1 MSYVHPFSKRCDKS
15 EIDLFS
21 VPPTQQSLERGRWID
36 YAPLSSVE
44 NPDSAITYLIA
55 GTDEYIDL
63 SKTILT
69 VTGKILMGDGKT
81 DLSGGNQTSVAPV
94 NNFLHSLFKQVDVC
108 LNGKQ
113 VTPAMSTYAY
123 RAYIETL
130 LNYDVSAKKSQ
141 FTSALYYKDTATK
154 MDEAGSLPGSSPK
167 TINNISGV
175 TAGREGQASTLT
187 KEEVKITEAGSGNQG
202 FARRRKFIRDG
213 KQFVLSG
220 PIFAD
225 IFMSDRLLLNMMDL
239 KVVLNRS
246 TPKFCLMDKSGT
258 SEAPG
263 VKPEVKLTDVILKIR
278 KVKVDQAVS
287 DGIERMLKQT
297 PALYP
302 VRRVEC
308 KILTVPE
315 NLPTTRQDNIFSGII
330 PKTFV
335 VGFVA
340 VDAASGVYHKNPYNF
355 AHFGVTSLSL
365 TANGEEIPFK
375 QLTLKYL
382 KDEKGIINT
391 AAGEDAEL
399 DFDEA
404 YNTLFSGT
412 GKIYSNAGL
421 DIDRDDY
428 PGGFALYAFDLTP
441 DMCKSSEYFNTVQ
454 RGSLSLALTF
464 REATKHPLAMVC
476 YGDFENVIRIDAER
490 NAIYD
495 IS

>member
-1 MSYVHPFSKRCDKS
+1 M
-15 EIDLFS
+15 
-21 VPPTQQSLERGRWID
+21 
-36 YAPLSSVE
+36 
-44 NPDSAITYLIA
+44 
-55 GTDEYIDL
+55 
-63 SKTILT
+63 
-69 VTGKILMGDGKT
+69 
-81 DLSGGNQTSVAPV
+81 
-94 NNFLHSLFKQVDVC
+94 DVY

-113 VTPAMSTYAY
+113 VTPAMGTYAY

-130 LNYDVSAKKSQ
+130 LNYDVSAKESQ
-141 FTSALYYKDTATK
+141 FSSALYYKDTATQ
-154 MDEAGSLPGSSPK
+154 MDQAGSLPSTKKIKIKPVADDGSLGAEE
-167 TINNISGV
+167 TVFIN
-175 TAGREGQASTLT
+175 TAGT
-187 KEEVKITEAGSGNQG
+187 GNQG
-202 FARRRKFIRDG
+202 FAKRSKFIQNS

-225 IFMSDRLLLNMMDL
+225 IFMTDRLLLNMMDL
-239 KVVLNRS
+239 RVVLNRS
-246 TPKFCLMDKSGT
+246 APRFCLMDTTGEGT
-258 SEAPG
+258 NDKPYQ
-263 VKPEVKLTDVILKIR
+263 VKPKVELSHVELKIR
-278 KVKVDQAVS
+278 KVKLDQAVS

-302 VRRVEC
+302 IRRVEC
-308 KILTVPE
+308 KILTVPQ
-315 NLPTTRQDNIFSGII
+315 NLPSTRQDNIFSGII

-335 VGFVA
+335 VGFVGA
-340 VDAASGVYHKNPYNF
+340 SAAGGAYHRNPYNF

-375 QLTLKYL
+375 QLTLKYP
-382 KDEKGIINT
+382 KDPKGKIDT
-391 AAGEDAEL
+391 TAGEDDAL

-441 DMCKSSEYFNTVQ
+441 DMCKSSQYFNTVQ

-464 REATKHPLAMVC
+464 ESQKDPLALVC

>member
-44 NPDSAITYLIA
+44 NTDSPINFLVT
-55 GTDEYIDL
+55 GTNEYIDL

-69 VTGKILMGDGKT
+69 VTGKIVKDNESVLDGA
-81 DLSGGNQTSVAPV
+81 NQTNVAPV
-94 NNFLHSLFKQVDVC
+94 NNFLHSLFKQVDVY

-113 VTPAMSTYAY
+113 VTPAMGTYPY

-130 LNYDVSAKKSQ
+130 LNYDASAKESQ
-141 FTSALYYKDTATK
+141 FSSALYYKDTATH
-154 MDEAGSLPGSSPK
+154 MDETGSLPSSQ
-167 TINNISGV
+167 TINYKNVSG
-175 TAGREGQASTLT
+175 QNASLKNYIPGT
-187 KEEVKITEAGSGNQG
+187 GNQG
-202 FARRRKFIRDG
+202 FAKRSKFIQNS

-225 IFMSDRLLLNMMDL
+225 IFMTDRLLLNMMDL
-239 KVVLNRS
+239 RVVLNRS
-246 TPKFCLMDKSGT
+246 SNTFCLMDLSDKDNP
-258 SEAPG
+258 A
-263 VKPEVKLTDVILKIR
+263 VKPKVQLSHVELKIR
-278 KVKVDQAVS
+278 KVKLDQAVS

-302 VRRVEC
+302 IRRVEC
-308 KILTVPE
+308 KILTVPA
-315 NLPTTRQDNIFSGII
+315 NLPSTRQDNIFSGII

-335 VGFVA
+335 VGFVTA
-340 VDAASGVYHKNPYNF
+340 KAAGGSYGQNPYNF

-375 QLTLKYL
+375 QLTLKYP
-382 KDEKGIINT
+382 KKPNGEIDT
-391 AAGEDAEL
+391 TAGEDDDL

-441 DMCKSSEYFNTVQ
+441 DMCKSSQYFNTVQ

-464 REATKHPLAMVC
+464 KAHKDPLALVC
-476 YGDFENVIRIDAER
+476 YGDFENVIRVDAER

>member
-44 NPDSAITYLIA
+44 SPDSAITYLIA

-69 VTGKILMGDGKT
+69 VRGEITKGDGTKLT
-81 DLSGGNQTSVAPV
+81 GGNQTSVAPV
-94 NNFLHSLFKQVDVC
+94 NNFLHSLFKQVDVY

-113 VTPAMSTYAY
+113 VTPAMGTYAY

-130 LNYDVSAKKSQ
+130 LNYDASAKKSQ
-141 FTSALYYKDTATK
+141 FTSALYYKDTATQ
-154 MDEAGSLPGSSPK
+154 MDEAGSLPGSPK
-167 TINNISGV
+167 TINNISAV
-175 TAGREGQASTLT
+175 TSAQQNQQATLT
-187 KEEVKITEAGSGNQG
+187 KEEVKITEPGSGNQG
-202 FARRRKFIRDG
+202 FAKRSKFIRNG

-246 TPKFCLMDKSGT
+246 NPKFCLMDKT
-258 SEAPG
+258 SEKAPT
-263 VKPEVKLTDVILKIR
+263 VNPQVKLSEVILKIR

-287 DGIERMLKQT
+287 DGIEHMLKQT

-302 VRRVEC
+302 IRRVEC
-308 KILTVPE
+308 KILTVPSG
-315 NLPTTRQDNIFSGII
+315 LPTTRQDNIFSGII

-335 VGFVA
+335 VGFVN
-340 VDAASGVYHKNPYNF
+340 VDAANGTYWTNLYNF
-355 AHFGVTSLSL
+355 AHFGVRSLSL

-375 QLTLKYL
+375 QLTLAYPKKPNGEIDPAVD
-382 KDEKGIINT
+382 KD
-391 AAGEDAEL
+391 DQL

-412 GKIYSNAGL
+412 GKIYSNASL
-421 DIDRDDY
+421 DIDQDEY

-441 DMCKSSEYFNTVQ
+441 DMCKSSDYFNTVQ

-464 REATKHPLAMVC
+464 REAAKHPLAMVC

-495 IS
+495 IV

>member
-1 MSYVHPFSKRCDKS
+1 
-15 EIDLFS
+15 
-21 VPPTQQSLERGRWID
+21 
-36 YAPLSSVE
+36 
-44 NPDSAITYLIA
+44 
-55 GTDEYIDL
+55 
-63 SKTILT
+63 
-69 VTGKILMGDGKT
+69 
-81 DLSGGNQTSVAPV
+81 
-94 NNFLHSLFKQVDVC
+94 
-108 LNGKQ
+108 
-113 VTPAMSTYAY
+113 MSTYAY

-141 FTSALYYKDTATK
+141 FTSALYYKDTAGY
-154 MDEAGSLPGSSPK
+154 MDEAGSLPSDPK
-167 TINNISGV
+167 DISFIKGNYTPGAGAQSRNPNDNEKV
-175 TAGREGQASTLT
+175 TL
-187 KEEVKITEAGSGNQG
+187 KIAEAGSGNQG
-202 FARRRKFIRDG
+202 FAKRSELIRNG

-225 IFMSDRLLLNMMDL
+225 IFMSDRLLLNMVDL

-246 TPKFCLMDKSGT
+246 NPKFCLMDLSGSGT
-258 SEAPG
+258 PQVE
-263 VKPEVKLTDVILKIR
+263 PEVKLTDVILKIR

-315 NLPTTRQDNIFSGII
+315 NFPTTRQDNIFSGII

-340 VDAASGVYHKNPYNF
+340 VEAASGVYTKNPYNF
-355 AHFGVTSLSL
+355 AHFGVRSISL

-375 QLTLKYL
+375 QLTLKYP
-382 KDEKGIINT
+382 KDANGKINT
-391 AAGEDAEL
+391 TAGEDAEL

-412 GKIYSNAGL
+412 EKIYSNAGL

-441 DMCKSSEYFNTVQ
+441 DMCKSSDYFNTVQ

-464 REATKHPLAMVC
+464 EEATKHPLAMVC

>member
-36 YAPLSSVE
+36 YAPLSSVQ

-69 VTGKILMGDGKT
+69 VTKKITAEGGAT
-81 DLSGGNQTSVAPV
+81 LSGGNQTSVAPV
-94 NNFLHSLFKQVDVC
+94 NNFLHSLFNQMDVY

-141 FTSALYYKDTATK
+141 FTSALYYKDTPTK
-154 MDEAGSLPGSSPK
+154 MDDVGSLPK
-167 TINNISGV
+167 
-175 TAGREGQASTLT
+175 L
-187 KEEVKITEAGSGNQG
+187 KEVKIKWDKSAEAEGWLYSAGTENQG
-202 FARRRKFIRDG
+202 FAKRSKFIQNG

-225 IFMSDRLLLNMMDL
+225 IFMNDRLLLNMVDV

-246 TPKFCLMDKSGT
+246 SPKFCLMDLTGASNT
-258 SEAPG
+258 PPTYE

-315 NLPTTRQDNIFSGII
+315 GLPTTRQDNIFSGII

-340 VDAASGVYHKNPYNF
+340 VEAASGVYHKNPYNF
-355 AHFGVTSLSL
+355 AHFGVRTLSL

-375 QLTLKYL
+375 QLTLQYPKNENGEI
-382 KDEKGIINT
+382 DP
-391 AAGEDAEL
+391 AAGEEL

-428 PGGFALYAFDLTP
+428 PGGYALYAFDLTP

-464 REATKHPLAMVC
+464 EKATKHALGMVC

>member
-44 NPDSAITYLIA
+44 NTDSPINFLVT

-69 VTGKILMGDGKT
+69 VTGKIVKDNESVLDGAAQA
-81 DLSGGNQTSVAPV
+81 NVAPV
-94 NNFLHSLFKQVDVC
+94 NNFLHSLFKQVDVY

-113 VTPAMSTYAY
+113 VTPAMGTYPY

-130 LNYDVSAKKSQ
+130 LNYDVLAKESQ
-141 FTSALYYKDTATK
+141 FSSALYYKDTATK
-154 MDEAGSLPGSSPK
+154 MGEAGALPALK
-167 TINNISGV
+167 
-175 TAGREGQASTLT
+175 
-187 KEEVKITEAGSGNQG
+187 EVKIKSKTGAETDGWLYTAGTGNQG
-202 FARRRKFIRDG
+202 FAKRSKFIQNS

-225 IFMSDRLLLNMMDL
+225 IFMTDRFLLNMMDL
-239 KVVLNRS
+239 RVVLNRS
-246 TPKFCLMDKSGT
+246 NNVFCLMDLSDKNNPT
-258 SEAPG
+258 
-263 VKPEVKLTDVILKIR
+263 VKPKVQLSHVELKIR
-278 KVKVDQAVS
+278 KVKLDQAVS

-302 VRRVEC
+302 IRRVEC
-308 KILTVPE
+308 KILTVPQ
-315 NLPTTRQDNIFSGII
+315 NLPNTRQDNIFSGLI

-335 VGFVA
+335 VGFVTA
-340 VDAASGVYHKNPYNF
+340 DAAGGVYGQNPYNF

-375 QLTLKYL
+375 QLTLKYP
-382 KDEKGIINT
+382 KDPDGKIDAT
-391 AAGEDAEL
+391 AGEDDDL

-428 PGGFALYAFDLTP
+428 PGGYALYAFNLTP
-441 DMCKSSEYFNTVQ
+441 DMCKSSQYFNTVQ

-464 REATKHPLAMVC
+464 KSQKDPLALVC

>member
-44 NPDSAITYLIA
+44 NTDSPINFLVT

-69 VTGKILMGDGKT
+69 VTGKIVKDNESVLDGA
-81 DLSGGNQTSVAPV
+81 NQTNVAPV
-94 NNFLHSLFKQVDVC
+94 NNFLHSLFKQVDVY

-113 VTPAMSTYAY
+113 VTPAMGTYPY

-130 LNYDVSAKKSQ
+130 LNYDASAKESQ
-141 FTSALYYKDTATK
+141 FSSALYYKDTATH
-154 MDEAGSLPGSSPK
+154 MDETGSLPSSQ
-167 TINNISGV
+167 TINYKNVSG
-175 TAGREGQASTLT
+175 QNASLKNYIPGT
-187 KEEVKITEAGSGNQG
+187 GNQG
-202 FARRRKFIRDG
+202 FAKRSKFIQNS

-225 IFMSDRLLLNMMDL
+225 IFMTDRLLLNMMDL
-239 KVVLNRS
+239 RVVLNRS
-246 TPKFCLMDKSGT
+246 SNTFCLMDLSDKDNP
-258 SEAPG
+258 A
-263 VKPEVKLTDVILKIR
+263 VKPKVQLSHVELKIR
-278 KVKVDQAVS
+278 KVKLDQAVS

-302 VRRVEC
+302 IRRVEC
-308 KILTVPE
+308 KILTVPA
-315 NLPTTRQDNIFSGII
+315 NLPSTRQDNIFSGII

-335 VGFVA
+335 VGFVTA
-340 VDAASGVYHKNPYNF
+340 KAAGGSYGQNPYNF

-375 QLTLKYL
+375 QLTLKYP
-382 KDEKGIINT
+382 KKPNGEIDT
-391 AAGEDAEL
+391 TAGEDDDL

-441 DMCKSSEYFNTVQ
+441 DMCKSSQYFNTVQ

-464 REATKHPLAMVC
+464 KAHKDPLALVC
-476 YGDFENVIRIDAER
+476 YGDFENVIRVDAER

>member
-15 EIDLFS
+15 EVDLFS

-36 YAPLSSVE
+36 YAPISSVQ
-44 NPDSAITYLIA
+44 NPDSAITFLIG

-69 VTGKILMGDGKT
+69 VTGKVTLKDGTSK
-81 DLSGGNQTSVAPV
+81 LAGGGQSNVAPV
-94 NNFLHSLFKQVDVC
+94 NNFLHSLFKQVDVY

-113 VTPAMSTYAY
+113 VTPAMGTYAY
-123 RAYIETL
+123 RSYIETL
-130 LNYDVSAKKSQ
+130 LNYDVSAKESQ
-141 FTSALYYKDTATK
+141 FSSALYYKDTAGQ
-154 MDEAGSLPGSSPK
+154 MDENGRLPSSKSITYVEADTGNGGTQPKNFSLPVPG
-167 TINNISGV
+167 T
-175 TAGREGQASTLT
+175 
-187 KEEVKITEAGSGNQG
+187 GNQG
-202 FARRRKFIRDG
+202 FANRSKFIQNG
-213 KQFVLSG
+213 NQFVLSG

-225 IFMSDRLLLNMMDL
+225 IFMTDRLLLNMMDV

-246 TPKFCLMDKSGT
+246 SDSFCLM
-258 SEAPG
+258 
-263 VKPEVKLTDVILKIR
+263 EVGNDSDPIQPRVLLTDVVLKIR

-302 VRRVEC
+302 IRRVEC
-308 KILTVPE
+308 KILTIPE
-315 NLPTTRQDNIFSGII
+315 QLPNIRQDNIFSGII

-335 VGFVA
+335 VGL
-340 VDAASGVYHKNPYNF
+340 VDAYTGTYGKNPYNF
-355 AHFGVTSLSL
+355 AHFGVTNVSL
-365 TANGEEIPFK
+365 TANGQEIPFK
-375 QLTLKYL
+375 QLTLKYPKKANGGVDPS
-382 KDEKGIINT
+382 KD
-391 AAGEDAEL
+391 DEL

-421 DIDRDDY
+421 DISREDY
-428 PGGFALYAFDLTP
+428 PGGYALYAFDLTP
-441 DMCKSSEYFNTVQ
+441 DMCKSSDYFNSVQ
-454 RGSLSLALTF
+454 RGSLTLALTL
-464 REATKHPLAMVC
+464 EKQSHAIGMVC

>member
-15 EIDLFS
+15 EVDLFS

-36 YAPLSSVE
+36 YTPLSSVQ
-44 NPDSAITYLIA
+44 NPDSAITFLIA

-69 VTGKILMGDGKT
+69 VTGKITLKDGNTKLT
-81 DLSGGNQTSVAPV
+81 GGGQSNVAPV
-94 NNFLHSLFKQVDVC
+94 NNFLHSLFRQVDVY

-113 VTPAMSTYAY
+113 VTPAMGTYAY
-123 RAYIETL
+123 RSYIETL
-130 LNYDVSAKKSQ
+130 LNYDVSAKESQ
-141 FTSALYYKDTATK
+141 FSSALYYKDTAKK
-154 MDEAGSLPGSSPK
+154 MDENGSLPGEPI
-167 TINNISGV
+167 TIKVKPVDANGTEGAAENAVFVS
-175 TAGREGQASTLT
+175 AGT
-187 KEEVKITEAGSGNQG
+187 GNQS
-202 FARRRKFIRDG
+202 FAKRHKFIENG
-213 KQFVLSG
+213 NQFVLSG

-225 IFMSDRLLLNMMDL
+225 IFMTDRLLLNMLDL

-246 TPKFCLMDKSGT
+246 TDAFCLLEIGNS
-258 SEAPG
+258 SSPIEPR
-263 VKPEVKLTDVILKIR
+263 VKLTDVVLKIR
-278 KVKVDQAVS
+278 KVKVDQPVS
-287 DGIERMLKQT
+287 DGVERMLKQT

-302 VRRVEC
+302 IRRVEC
-308 KILTVPE
+308 KILTIPE
-315 NLPTTRQDNIFSGII
+315 QLPNIRQDNIFSGII

-335 VGFVA
+335 LGLVH
-340 VDAASGVYHKNPYNF
+340 VDAYNGVYGKNPYNF
-355 AHFGVTSLSL
+355 AHFGVTNVSL
-365 TANGEEIPFK
+365 TANGQEIPFK
-375 QLTLKYL
+375 QLTLKYP
-382 KDEKGIINT
+382 KDSKGEVNPAT
-391 AAGEDAEL
+391 DDEL

-421 DIDRDDY
+421 DITRDDY

-441 DMCKSSEYFNTVQ
+441 DMCKSSDYFNTAQ
-454 RGSLSLALTF
+454 RGSLSLALTL
-464 REATKHPLAMVC
+464 EKQTHAIGMVC

>member
-44 NPDSAITYLIA
+44 NTDSPINFLVT

-63 SKTILT
+63 SRTILT
-69 VTGKILMGDGKT
+69 VTGKIVKDNESVLAGA
-81 DLSGGNQTSVAPV
+81 SQTSVAPV
-94 NNFLHSLFKQVDVC
+94 NNFLHSLFKQVDLY

-113 VTPAMSTYAY
+113 VTPAMGTYAY

-130 LNYDVSAKKSQ
+130 LNYDVSAKESQ
-141 FTSALYYKDTATK
+141 FSSALYYKDTATK
-154 MDEAGSLPGSSPK
+154 MDESGSLGEPITIKADHVTFNDDGSEKVSNDK
-167 TINNISGV
+167 NTVFVS
-175 TAGREGQASTLT
+175 AGT
-187 KEEVKITEAGSGNQG
+187 GNQG
-202 FARRRKFIRDG
+202 FAKRSKFIQNS

-225 IFMSDRLLLNMMDL
+225 IFMTDRLLLNMMDL
-239 KVVLNRS
+239 RVVLNRS
-246 TPKFCLMDKSGT
+246 GPEFCLMDKTGEGT
-258 SEAPG
+258 NNKPYL
-263 VKPEVKLTDVILKIR
+263 VKPKVQLSHVELKIR
-278 KVKVDQAVS
+278 KVKLDQAVS

-302 VRRVEC
+302 IRRVEC
-308 KILTVPE
+308 KILTVPQ
-315 NLPTTRQDNIFSGII
+315 NLPSTRQDNIFSGLI

-335 VGFVA
+335 VGFVTA
-340 VDAASGVYHKNPYNF
+340 KAAGGSYGQNPYNF

-375 QLTLKYL
+375 QLTLKYP
-382 KDEKGIINT
+382 KDLEGIIDT
-391 AAGEDAEL
+391 TAGEDDDL

-428 PGGFALYAFDLTP
+428 PGGYALYAFDLTP
-441 DMCKSSEYFNTVQ
+441 DMCKSSQYFNTVQ

-464 REATKHPLAMVC
+464 KSQSDPLALVC

>member
-21 VPPTQQSLERGRWID
+21 VPPTQQSLERGRWIG

-44 NPDSAITYLIA
+44 NTDSPINFLVT

-69 VTGKILMGDGKT
+69 VTGKIVKDNESVLDGA
-81 DLSGGNQTSVAPV
+81 NQANVAPV
-94 NNFLHSLFKQVDVC
+94 NNFLHSLFKQVDVY

-113 VTPAMSTYAY
+113 VTPAMGTYPY

-130 LNYDVSAKKSQ
+130 LNYDVSAKEYQ
-141 FTSALYYKDTATK
+141 FSSALYYKDTATK
-154 MDEAGSLPGSSPK
+154 MDEGGSLPSSKEITYVESDTHAGTNAAVPK
-167 TINNISGV
+167 NVSIPVPGT
-175 TAGREGQASTLT
+175 
-187 KEEVKITEAGSGNQG
+187 GNQG
-202 FARRRKFIRDG
+202 FAKRHQFIQNS

-225 IFMSDRLLLNMMDL
+225 IFMTDRLLLNMMDL
-239 KVVLNRS
+239 RVVLNRS
-246 TPKFCLMDKSGT
+246 SNTFCLMDLSSGT
-258 SEAPG
+258 A
-263 VKPEVKLTDVILKIR
+263 VKPKVQLSHVELKIR
-278 KVKVDQAVS
+278 KVKLDQAVS
-287 DGIERMLKQT
+287 DGIERTLKQT

-302 VRRVEC
+302 IRRVEC
-308 KILTVPE
+308 KILTVPQ
-315 NLPTTRQDNIFSGII
+315 NLPSTRQDNIFSGLI

-335 VGFVA
+335 VGFVTA
-340 VDAASGVYHKNPYNF
+340 NAAGGVYGKNPNNF

-375 QLTLKYL
+375 QLTLKYP
-382 KDEKGIINT
+382 KDSKGKIDT
-391 AAGEDAEL
+391 TAGEDDNL

-441 DMCKSSEYFNTVQ
+441 DMCKSSQYFNTVQ
-454 RGSLSLALTF
+454 HGSLSLALTF
-464 REATKHPLAMVC
+464 KSQSEPLALVC
-476 YGDFENVIRIDAER
+476 YGDFENVIRINAER
-490 NAIYD
+490 NAIHD